1 MEALGHNSD
10 ALTQFFNE
18 GKNFDDLAEDREWP
32 KDLLRRTPRTLQ
44 GTTRPSALGF
54 ATMGA
59 AYDAYPPGLHRDA
72 DTALVAE
79 KIVARYGQLAEC
91 TDEQRTQLTGAELTK
106 KQDGAQDS
114 LG

>member
-1 MEALGHNSD
+1 MAQGLASSD
-10 ALTQFFNE
+10 A
-18 GKNFDDLAEDREWP
+18 KNFAGYDSSERARY
-32 KDLLRRTPRTLQ
+32 
-44 GTTRPSALGF
+44 

-91 TDEQRTQLTGAELTK
+91 TDEQRTRLTGAELTK